1 MPRPHLAASSPTTAA
16 ARRRGTRLL
25 LVCSLGALATALG
38 APAPAAGAGS
48 LTFAKVPALPTL
60 TAVTLNAKSQTVTT
74 AMTNFAVSDTRG
86 TKSGWNVTVAGQSG
100 VGKSAVFARY
110 CPKAKCASDAEGY
123 VAGGAKMA
131 AGSLTL
137 ASTGAKLTGGSGSA
151 PTLQCAVACA
161 LDSAAPVKILSG
173 AAGAELTWTTSG
185 FSATSLSL
193 AVPTTLR
200 ALATEEVYRV
210 DLLWTLA
217 TGP

>member
-1 MPRPHLAASSPTTAA
+1 
-16 ARRRGTRLL
+16 
-25 LVCSLGALATALG
+25 V
-38 APAPAAGAGS
+38 
-48 LTFAKVPALPTL
+48 
-60 TAVTLNAKSQTVTT
+60 
-74 AMTNFAVSDTRG
+74 
-86 TKSGWNVTVAGQSG
+86 
-100 VGKSAVFARY
+100 
-110 CPKAKCASDAEGY
+110 
-123 VAGGAKMA
+123 
-131 AGSLTL
+131 
-137 ASTGAKLTGGSGSA
+137 
-151 PTLQCAVACA
+151 PTLQCAAACA